1 MPCKL
6 LAFASHHMIPS
17 RDRSPAGVDTRSS
30 SRKVKPPIA
39 GCQVS
44 SPVVVSPF
52 GNSGLGS
59 NFTCNDQ
66 RPESAFIRL
75 GNSEAFFASVSKPD
89 ELLGEFCICWFAGV
103 GEAGVCCPSIATKA
117 RIRNGA
123 RIRLKA
129 LCVIWFLL
137 QSARHV
143 CDTATDLWLDLV

>member
-30 SRKVKPPIA
+30 SSKVKPPIA
-39 GCQVS
+39 ACQVS

-52 GNSGLGS
+52 GISGLGS

-75 GNSEAFFASVSKPD
+75 GNSEACPASVFKLDELPD
-89 ELLGEFCICWFAGV
+89 EFCVCWFAGV
-103 GEAGVCCPSIATKA
+103 GEAMFVARLLPQKQESGTGCPSTIE
-117 RIRNGA
+117 
-123 RIRLKA
+123 
-129 LCVIWFLL
+129 
-137 QSARHV
+137 V
-143 CDTATDLWLDLV
+143 CTPCGPPP